1 MSQSNDQFY
10 SDLPVNYLSLPDL
23 FTKDE
28 FFFEVP
34 EDWHVIITD
43 IRNSTAAV
51 LGGMHETVNLVA
63 TGSIVAVLNIAFKA
77 GITIPFFFGGDG
89 ATFILP
95 AAIADKALRVLRLY
109 QENTMSSFD
118 LDLRVGTLPVSAIY
132 KQGEKLSISKFN
144 SSGAFVIPAI
154 LGNGLSY
161 AEKLIKGKDYLLE
174 QTEAANEEL
183 DLSGM
188 QCRWDKI
195 PPPEQNDEIVTLLA
209 IAAGGS
215 PQALAFKKVMQHI
228 DDIYGPL
235 AQRQPI
241 SLPKLKLTTTF
252 SKFETELRAVKGHGN
267 ALRMAGMW
275 LKSVLGYL
283 YFKTATGRKYLR
295 SMIEMSDTLVLDG
308 KINTVI
314 SGTAAQRLKL
324 QAALSKL
331 EENGE
336 IFYGLYVSRES
347 VMSCYV
353 RDMDDGHIHFVDG
366 GEGGYTKAAGLM
378 KLKLLQSPEVNF

>member
-1 MSQSNDQFY
+1 
-10 SDLPVNYLSLPDL
+10 
-23 FTKDE
+23 
-28 FFFEVP
+28 
-34 EDWHVIITD
+34 
-43 IRNSTAAV
+43 
-51 LGGMHETVNLVA
+51 
-63 TGSIVAVLNIAFKA
+63 
-77 GITIPFFFGGDG
+77 
-89 ATFILP
+89 
-95 AAIADKALRVLRLY
+95 
-109 QENTMSSFD
+109 MSSFD
-118 LDLRVGTLPVSAIY
+118 LDLRVGTLPVSAVY
-132 KQGEKLSISKFN
+132 RQGEKLSISKFN

-215 PQALAFKKVMQHI
+215 PQAPVFKNVMQHI

-235 AQRQPI
+235 VQRQPI
-241 SLPKLKLTTTF
+241 SLPKLKLSTTF

-283 YFKTATGRKYLR
+283 YFRTGTGRKYLR

-378 KLKLLQSPEVNF
+378 KLKLLQSPRG

>member
-63 TGSIVAVLNIAFKA
+63 TGSIVAVLNIVFKA

-95 AAIADKALRVLRLY
+95 AVIAGKALRALRLY

-132 KQGEKLSISKFN
+132 RQGEKLSISKFN

-188 QCRWDKI
+188 QCRWDK
-195 PPPEQNDEIVTLLA
+195 NDEIVTLLA

-331 EENGE
+331 EESGE

-378 KLKLLQSPEVNF
+378 KLKLLQSP

>member
-95 AAIADKALRVLRLY
+95 AVIAGKALRALRLY

-144 SSGAFVIPAI
+144 SSGAFVIPVI

-378 KLKLLQSPEVNF
+378 KLKLLQSHRG

>member
-10 SDLPVNYLSLPDL
+10 SDLPVNHLSLPDL
-23 FTKDE
+23 FTKE
-28 FFFEVP
+28 ALFFEVP

-63 TGSIVAVLNIAFKA
+63 TGSIVAVLNIVFKA
-77 GITIPFFFGGDG
+77 GLTIPFFFGGDG
-89 ATFILP
+89 ATFIVP
-95 AAIADKALRVLRLY
+95 PAIAGKVLMALRLY
-109 QENTMSSFD
+109 RENTMDSFD
-118 LDLRVGTLPVSAIY
+118 LDIRVGTLPVSEIY
-132 KQGEKLSISKFN
+132 AKGEKLRISKFN
-144 SSGAFVIPAI
+144 SSGAFVIPVL

-161 AEKLIKGKDYLLE
+161 AEKMIKGKDYLLE
-174 QTEAANEEL
+174 ETEAANEEL

-209 IAAGGS
+209 VAAGKA
-215 PQALAFKKVMQHI
+215 PQGLAFKKVMQDI
-228 DDIYGPL
+228 DNIYG
-235 AQRQPI
+235 AFEQRQPI

-252 SKFETELRAVKGHGN
+252 NKFETELRAVTGHAN
-267 ALRMAGMW
+267 PFRMVRMW
-275 LKSVLGYL
+275 FKSVLGYF

-295 SMIEMSDTLVLDG
+295 SMIEMSDTLVIDG
-308 KINTVI
+308 KLNTVI
-314 SGTAAQRLKL
+314 SGTEAQRLKL
-324 QAALSKL
+324 QSALNKL
-331 EENGE
+331 EESGE

-378 KLKLLQSPEVNF
+378 KLKLQQSP

>member
-63 TGSIVAVLNIAFKA
+63 TGSIVAVLNIVFKA

-95 AAIADKALRVLRLY
+95 AVIAGKALRALRLY

-132 KQGEKLSISKFN
+132 RQGEKLSISKFN

-331 EENGE
+331 EESGE

-378 KLKLLQSPEVNF
+378 KLKLLQSP